1 MGDPPLNTGYNV
13 IDGAALAWATVLAFI
28 PKLVGFILVL
38 IIGYIVAM
46 AVGKIL
52 DKALTKMGF
61 DRLLDRNGIKRAMA
75 ESGYHPS
82 DIIGKIVFYTLMLFT
97 LEIAFGLFG
106 PNPVSDLLNRIIAF
120 LPNIFV
126 AIAIIIVAATIATAV
141 RDIVRASLGGL
152 SYGRIL
158 ASLAG
163 ISIVAVGVFAAL
175 TQLNIAPAIV
185 VGVFYAMLAAVVG
198 ILIVA
203 VGGGGIMP
211 MRQRWDSALNRLDDE
226 VPKVRDQVRTAQI
239 GQTAATSPSATP
251 VEPNTGYLG

>member
-1 MGDPPLNTGYNV
+1 
-13 IDGAALAWATVLAFI
+13 
-28 PKLVGFILVL
+28 
-38 IIGYIVAM
+38 
-46 AVGKIL
+46 
-52 DKALTKMGF
+52 
-61 DRLLDRNGIKRAMA
+61 MA

-239 GQTAATSPSATP
+239 GQTAATSSSATP